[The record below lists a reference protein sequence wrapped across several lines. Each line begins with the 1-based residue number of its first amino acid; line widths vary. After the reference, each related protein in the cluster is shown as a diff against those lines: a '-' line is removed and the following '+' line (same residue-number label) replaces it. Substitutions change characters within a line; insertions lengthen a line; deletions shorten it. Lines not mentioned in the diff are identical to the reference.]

1 MFNNNLVN
9 FFTVKT
15 EISNNG
21 KVIGNWQHSTRTLKD
36 YEINHVLNL
45 IFNDHVKEYGN
56 GIYAK
61 VSAVMEEK
69 TGVKLT
75 EDAVKLRLWRKNKG
89 KTI

>member
-1 MFNNNLVN
+1 MLN

-21 KVIGNWQHSTRTLKD
+21 KVIGSWLHSTRELKD
-36 YEINHVLNL
+36 YEINHMLNL
-45 IFNDHVKEYGN
+45 IFNDYLKEYGN

-75 EDAVKLRLWRKNKG
+75 EDAVKLRLWRKSKNG
-89 KTI
+89 TT